1 MWLVLEQRLFDGK
14 ENEISQKLWCK
25 ENIPQGHLCN
35 YTRLNSNIILWKCI
49 VKVILLCS
57 PLPPHPPTLT
67 TTPKGNSKSISG
79 IKKMKLKDFMNREEE
94 CFQWKRLPKQIL
106 IFLNPEWAWKMT
118 VSKRWYF
125 QFSFSS
131 YGVIGKNQHSNPKQN
146 ERKTYNKFL
155 CYFSLEKC
163 LCAGMPLKFLIAIE
177 AFYR

>member
-1 MWLVLEQRLFDGK
+1 MWLVLEQRHFYGM

-35 YTRLNSNIILWKCI
+35 YTRLNSNIILSRFI
-49 VKVILLCS
+49 VKVTLLSS

-94 CFQWKRLPKQIL
+94 CFQWKRLPKQML